1 MFKQKGVERLTMV
14 HGKKIEGQDIAI
26 YFETWEKTLFHILCS
41 ILLNKAFYVRHFFLF
56 FFKLLGCGNIHNF
69 SWGLIL

>member
-41 ILLNKAFYVRHFFLF
+41 ILLNKAFYVRHFFFVF
-56 FFKLLGCGNIHNF
+56 F
-69 SWGLIL
+69 